1 MHAGLCISLFRI
13 TLGFSFREK
22 PHKQLEGPLKTPMI
36 TQNTYMIWED
46 NSLPIIALQS
56 TRGNP
61 EVTFTHVQTWMF
73 AHIQYLEFFWWIV
86 WAMMLGT
93 MIWRIVVKKKF

>member
-1 MHAGLCISLFRI
+1 MRAGLRISLFHI
-13 TLGFSFREK
+13 TLGFSFQEK
-22 PHKQLEGPLKTPMI
+22 PHKQWGGLSKILMI
-36 TQNTYMIWED
+36 IQNTYMIWED

-61 EVTFTHVQTWMF
+61 EVTFTHAQTWMF
-73 AHIQYLEFFWWIV
+73 AHIHYLEFFWWIV